1 MPIVLTYLHVFLD
14 TVEAEE
20 IRAVI
25 ISAPN
30 QIIDT
35 LRPPAL
41 MALVESKVA
50 RLLPIFS

>member
-1 MPIVLTYLHVFLD
+1 MTYLLVFLN

-20 IRAVI
+20 IRTVI
-25 ISAPN
+25 IAATN

-35 LRPPAL
+35 LISPAL

-50 RLLPIFS
+50 RLLPIFSKWT